1 MNDSENR
8 STEFETLFRSKPLC
22 FHSVFSKQ
30 VHYFMNRM
38 FGFALM
44 AVFFFLIDLY
54 VWQAIKVVMRSASL
68 STQRFIGFGFWGLT
82 IFSILAIIFTFTYVP
97 MTAPAKASFR
107 TFLMAGI
114 FILYISKIFSVL
126 VLIIDDLIRFGKWV
140 VNYFQGTPA
149 TTQITTEN
157 LQPAA
162 EKISRSEFLAKSA
175 LAVGGLHAGGMAWG
189 ILSGAHDY
197 RVRNV
202 TLRIKNL
209 PKQFDG
215 MKIAQLSDIHSGSF
229 FNKTAVKGG
238 VEMLMKEKPDMFFFT
253 GDLVN
258 NIAPEVKDYIDIFSK
273 IKAPLGTFSTLGN
286 HDYGDYTQW
295 ESPEKKTQNLKD
307 LMNAHRTMGWDLL
320 MDEHRAVKVDGESI
334 GILGIQNWGAGNFA
348 KYGNLEKAQQNAHDL
363 PVKLLLSHDPSHW
376 RNQVLGKHSDIDV
389 AFAGHTH
396 GMQYGVELGSFK
408 WSPVQLRYKEWAGLY
423 EENDQKLYVNRGF
436 GYIGYPGRL
445 GILPEIAIFELKVG

>member
-1 MNDSENR
+1 
-8 STEFETLFRSKPLC
+8 
-22 FHSVFSKQ
+22 
-30 VHYFMNRM
+30 MNRIS
-38 FGFALM
+38 GQVIM
-44 AVFFFLIDLY
+44 AVVFVLIDLY
-54 VWQAIKVVMRSASL
+54 VWQAVKLLMRSTSDTTQKVIGIGYWGMTLLSVIGLFFVFNYTPAS
-68 STQRFIGFGFWGLT
+68 
-82 IFSILAIIFTFTYVP
+82 
-97 MTAPAKASFR
+97 APVKANFR

-114 FILYISKIFSVL
+114 FIIYISKVFSVL
-126 VLIIDDLIRFGKWV
+126 VLFIDDIIRFFKWIASF
-140 VNYFQGTPA
+140 FQSSAPQPA
-149 TTQITTEN
+149 VTDN
-157 LQPAA
+157 LQPVSTG
-162 EKISRSEFLAKSA
+162 ISRSEFLAKSA
-175 LAVGGLHAGGMAWG
+175 LTLGGLHMGGLTWG

-197 RVRNV
+197 HVRNV
-202 TLRIKNL
+202 TLNLKNL

-258 NIAPEVKDYIDIFSK
+258 NIAPEVKDYIEVFSK

-295 ESPEKKTQNLKD
+295 ISAEKKRQNLND
-307 LMNAHRTMGWDLL
+307 LIGAHKTMGWDILL
-320 MDEHRAVKVDGESI
+320 DEHREVKVDGEKL
-334 GILGIQNWGAGNFA
+334 GILGIQNWGAGGFS
-348 KYGNLEKAQQNAHDL
+348 KYGNLEKAHANTQDL

-376 RNQVLGKHSDIDV
+376 KGQVLSHYKDIDV

-423 EENDQKLYVNRGF
+423 EEGDQKLYVNRGF
-436 GYIGYPGRL
+436 GYIGYPGRV
-445 GILPEIAIFELKVG
+445 GIYPEITIFELKSA

>member
-1 MNDSENR
+1 MGR
-8 STEFETLFRSKPLC
+8 S
-22 FHSVFSKQ
+22 
-30 VHYFMNRM
+30 
-38 FGFALM
+38 FGFPLLFIF
-44 AVFFFLIDLY
+44 VFLIDFY
-54 VWQAIKVVMRSASL
+54 VWQAVKVAMGSLSA
-68 STQRFIGFGFWGLT
+68 STQRYIGFGYWGFT
-82 IFSILAIIFTFTYVP
+82 IFSVVSLIAVFTYMPV
-97 MTAPAKASFR
+97 TAPAKASFR

-114 FILYISKIFSVL
+114 AIVYISKIFSVL
-126 VLIIDDLIRFGKWV
+126 VLIIDDIIRLGKWIASFFQTQTTDSQV
-140 VNYFQGTPA
+140 V
-149 TTQITTEN
+149 TEN
-157 LQPAA
+157 LTPSTNA
-162 EKISRSEFLAKSA
+162 ISRSEFLAKTA
-175 LAVGGLHAGGMAWG
+175 LTLTGLNIGGMTWG

-197 RVRNV
+197 RVRKV
-202 TLRIKNL
+202 VLRLKNL

-215 MKIAQLSDIHSGSF
+215 MTIAQLSDIHSGSF

-258 NIAPEVKDYIDIFSK
+258 NIAPEVKDYMDIFSK

-295 ESPEKKTQNLKD
+295 DSPEKKAQNLKD
-307 LMNAHRTMGWDLL
+307 LMNAHKTMGWDLL

-334 GILGIQNWGAGNFA
+334 GILGIQNWGAGGFA
-348 KYGNLEKAQQNAHDL
+348 KYGNLAKAHQNTQDL

-376 RNQVLGKHSDIDV
+376 RNQVLTPQFKDIDA

-423 EENDQKLYVNRGF
+423 EEGDQKLYVNRGF
-436 GYIGYPGRL
+436 GYIGYPGRV
-445 GILPEIAIFELKVG
+445 GILPEITIFELKVG

>member
-1 MNDSENR
+1 MMAR
-8 STEFETLFRSKPLC
+8 T
-22 FHSVFSKQ
+22 
-30 VHYFMNRM
+30 

-44 AVFFFLIDLY
+44 AVFFVLIDLY
-54 VWQAIKVVMRSASL
+54 VFQAVKLAMRTAAPA
-68 STQRFIGFGFWGLT
+68 TQRLITYGFWG
-82 IFSILAIIFTFTYVP
+82 FSILSVLSVILVFTYTP
-97 MTAPAKASFR
+97 MTAPMKASFR
-107 TFLMAGI
+107 TFLVAGI
-114 FILYISKIFSVL
+114 FIIYISKIFTVL
-126 VLIIDDLIRFGKWV
+126 LMFLGDIIRFFKWIV
-140 VNYFQGTPA
+140 QYFQGN
-149 TTQITTEN
+149 E
-157 LQPAA
+157 A
-162 EKISRSEFLAKSA
+162 ETVIPNSTGIAEGGVSRSEFLAKTA

-197 RVRNV
+197 HVRNV
-202 TLRIKNL
+202 TLKLKNL
-209 PKQFDG
+209 PRQFDG

-295 ESPEKKTQNLKD
+295 ESREKKVQNLKD
-307 LMNAHRTMGWDLL
+307 LMAAHRTMGWDLL
-320 MDEHRAVKVDGESI
+320 MDENRKVSVDGESI
-334 GILGIQNWGAGNFA
+334 GILGIQNWGSGNFA
-348 KYGNLEKAQQNAHDL
+348 KYGNLEKAQQNSHDV

-376 RNQVLGKHSDIDV
+376 RAQVLNQQKDIDV

-396 GMQYGVELGSFK
+396 GMQYGVEIGNFK
-408 WSPVQLRYKEWAGLY
+408 WSPVQFRYKEWAGLY
-423 EENDQKLYVNRGF
+423 EENEQKLYVNRGF

-445 GILPEIAIFELKVG
+445 GIWPEITIFELKKA

>member
-1 MNDSENR
+1 MVG
-8 STEFETLFRSKPLC
+8 L
-22 FHSVFSKQ
+22 
-30 VHYFMNRM
+30 
-38 FGFALM
+38 ALM
-44 AVFFFLIDLY
+44 AVFFVLIDFY
-54 VWQAIKVVMRSASL
+54 VWQAIKLLIRSTSI
-68 STQRFIGFGFWGLT
+68 STQRIIAFGFWGFT
-82 IFSILAIIFTFTYVP
+82 VFSILSIIGIFTYMP
-97 MTAPAKASFR
+97 MSAPVKASFR

-114 FILYISKIFSVL
+114 FIIYISKIFSVL

-140 VNYFQGTPA
+140 INNFQGNSTA
-149 TTQITTEN
+149 TQMANEA

-162 EKISRSEFLAKSA
+162 EKISRSEFLAKTA
-175 LAVGGLHAGGMAWG
+175 LTIGSLHAGGMIWG

-258 NIAPEVKDYIDIFSK
+258 NIAPEMKDYIDIFSK

-295 ESPEKKTQNLKD
+295 ESPEKKIQNLKD
-307 LMNAHRTMGWDLL
+307 LMNAHKTMGWDLL

-334 GILGIQNWGAGNFA
+334 GVLGIQNWGAGNFA
-348 KYGNLEKAQQNAHDL
+348 KYGNLEKAQQNAQDL

-376 RNQVLGKHSDIDV
+376 RNQVLDKHKDIDV

-396 GMQYGVELGSFK
+396 GMQYGIELGNFK

>member
-1 MNDSENR
+1 
-8 STEFETLFRSKPLC
+8 
-22 FHSVFSKQ
+22 
-30 VHYFMNRM
+30 MNRM
-38 FGFALM
+38 VGLALM
-44 AVFFFLIDLY
+44 AVFFVLIDFY
-54 VWQAIKVVMRSASL
+54 VWQAIKLLIRSTSI
-68 STQRFIGFGFWGLT
+68 STQRIIAFGFWGFT
-82 IFSILAIIFTFTYVP
+82 VFSILSIIGIFTYMP
-97 MTAPAKASFR
+97 MSAPVKASFR

-114 FILYISKIFSVL
+114 FIIYISKIFSVL

-140 VNYFQGTPA
+140 INNFQGNSTA
-149 TTQITTEN
+149 TQMANEA

-162 EKISRSEFLAKSA
+162 EKISRSEFLAKTA
-175 LAVGGLHAGGMAWG
+175 LTIGSLHAGGMIWG

-295 ESPEKKTQNLKD
+295 ESPEKKIQNLKD
-307 LMNAHRTMGWDLL
+307 LIKAHKAMGWDLL
-320 MDEHRAVKVDGESI
+320 MDEHRSVKVDGENI
-334 GILGIQNWGAGNFA
+334 GILGIQNWGSGNFA
-348 KYGNLEKAQQNAHDL
+348 KYGNLEKAQQNAQDL

-376 RNQVLGKHSDIDV
+376 RNQVLDKHKDIDV

-396 GMQYGVELGSFK
+396 GMQFGIERFGIKL
-408 WSPVQLRYKEWAGLY
+408 SPVSLRYKKWAGLY
-423 EENDQKLYVNRGF
+423 QVKNQFLYVNRGF
-436 GYIGYPGRL
+436 GYLGFPGRV
-445 GILPEIAIFELKVG
+445 GIYPEITEITLSKR

>member
-1 MNDSENR
+1 
-8 STEFETLFRSKPLC
+8 
-22 FHSVFSKQ
+22 
-30 VHYFMNRM
+30 MNRIV
-38 FGFALM
+38 GFALM
-44 AVFFFLIDLY
+44 AVFFVLIDFY
-54 VWQAIKVVMRSASL
+54 VWQAIKIVMRSLSA
-68 STQRFIGFGFWGLT
+68 STQRIIGFGFWGLT
-82 IFSILAIIFTFTYVP
+82 VFSIISIIAIFSYMPISPPI
-97 MTAPAKASFR
+97 KASFR

-114 FILYISKIFSVL
+114 FIIYISKIFSVL
-126 VLIIDDLIRFGKWV
+126 VLIIDDLIRLGKWV
-140 VNYFQGTPA
+140 VSYFQGDNA
-149 TTQITTEN
+149 VQQVVTEN
-157 LQPAA
+157 IPVAA
-162 EKISRSEFLAKSA
+162 EKISRSEFLAKTA

-202 TLRIKNL
+202 TLRLKNL

-238 VEMLMKEKPDMFFFT
+238 VEMLMKEKPDVFFFT

-258 NIAPEVKDYIDIFSK
+258 NIAPEVKDYMDIFSK

-295 ESPEKKTQNLKD
+295 ESPEKKVQNLKD
-307 LMNAHRTMGWDLL
+307 LMNVHKTMGWDLL
-320 MDEHRAVKVDGESI
+320 MDEHRALKVDGESI
-334 GILGIQNWGAGNFA
+334 GILGIQNWGAGGFSKHGDLA
-348 KYGNLEKAQQNAHDL
+348 KASQNTQDF

-376 RNQVLGKHSDIDV
+376 RAQVVSPKYKDIDV

-423 EENDQKLYVNRGF
+423 EEGDQKLYVNRGF

-445 GILPEIAIFELKVG
+445 GILPEITIFELKVG

>member
-1 MNDSENR
+1 MAR
-8 STEFETLFRSKPLC
+8 T
-22 FHSVFSKQ
+22 
-30 VHYFMNRM
+30 

-44 AVFFFLIDLY
+44 AVFFVLIDLY
-54 VWQAIKVVMRSASL
+54 VFQAVKLAMRTASPA
-68 STQRFIGFGFWGLT
+68 TQRFITYGFWG
-82 IFSILAIIFTFTYVP
+82 FSVLSVISVILVFTYTP
-97 MTAPAKASFR
+97 MAAPMKASFR
-107 TFLMAGI
+107 TFLVAGI
-114 FILYISKIFSVL
+114 FIIYISKIFTVL
-126 VLIIDDLIRFGKWV
+126 LMFIGDIIRFFKWIGQL
-140 VNYFQGTPA
+140 FQGNEVQTEVAQAA
-149 TTQITTEN
+149 TN
-157 LQPAA
+157 VA
-162 EKISRSEFLAKSA
+162 EGISRSEFLAKTA

-197 RVRNV
+197 HVRNV
-202 TLRIKNL
+202 TLRLKNL

-238 VEMLMKEKPDMFFFT
+238 VEMLLKEKPDMFFFT

-258 NIAPEVKDYIDIFSK
+258 NVAPEVKDYIDIFSK

-295 ESPEKKTQNLKD
+295 ESREKKAQNLKD
-307 LMNAHRTMGWDLL
+307 LIGVHKTMGWDLL
-320 MDEHRAVKVDGESI
+320 MDENRKVTVDGESI
-334 GILGIQNWGAGNFA
+334 GVLGIQNWGSGNFA
-348 KYGNLEKAQQNAHDL
+348 KYGNLEKAQQNVDDV

-376 RNQVLGKHSDIDV
+376 RAQVLNQHKDIDV

-396 GMQYGVELGSFK
+396 GMQYGVEIGNFK

-445 GILPEIAIFELKVG
+445 GIYPEITIFELKQA

>member
-1 MNDSENR
+1 M
-8 STEFETLFRSKPLC
+8 
-22 FHSVFSKQ
+22 
-30 VHYFMNRM
+30 
-38 FGFALM
+38 
-44 AVFFFLIDLY
+44 
-54 VWQAIKVVMRSASL
+54 SAP
-68 STQRFIGFGFWGLT
+68 
-82 IFSILAIIFTFTYVP
+82 V
-97 MTAPAKASFR
+97 KASFR

-114 FILYISKIFSVL
+114 FIIFISKIFSVL
-126 VLIIDDLIRFGKWV
+126 VLIIDDLIRFGKWA
-140 VNYFQGTPA
+140 VNYFQGNSAA
-149 TTQITTEN
+149 TQMAN
-157 LQPAA
+157 AALQPAA
-162 EKISRSEFLAKSA
+162 EKISRSEFLAKTA
-175 LAVGGLHAGGMAWG
+175 LTIGGLHAGGMAWG

-209 PKQFDG
+209 PKQSDG

-229 FNKTAVKGG
+229 FNKTAVRGG

-258 NIAPEVKDYIDIFSK
+258 NIAPEMKDYIDIFSK

-295 ESPEKKTQNLKD
+295 ESPEKKIQNLKD
-307 LMNAHRTMGWDLL
+307 LMNAHKTLGWDLL

-334 GILGIQNWGAGNFA
+334 GVLGIQNWGAGNFA
-348 KYGNLEKAQQNAHDL
+348 KYGNLEKAQQNAQDL

-376 RNQVLGKHSDIDV
+376 RNQVLDKHKDIDV

-396 GMQYGVELGSFK
+396 GMQYGIELGNFK

>member
-1 MNDSENR
+1 
-8 STEFETLFRSKPLC
+8 
-22 FHSVFSKQ
+22 
-30 VHYFMNRM
+30 MNRIV
-38 FGFALM
+38 GFALM
-44 AVFFFLIDLY
+44 AVFFVLIDFY
-54 VWQAIKVVMRSASL
+54 VWQAIKIVMRSAST
-68 STQRFIGFGFWGLT
+68 STQRIIGFGFWGFT
-82 IFSILAIIFTFTYVP
+82 VFSILSIIAIFTYMP
-97 MTAPAKASFR
+97 MSAPVKASFR

-114 FILYISKIFSVL
+114 FIIYISKIFSVL
-126 VLIIDDLIRFGKWV
+126 ILIIDDLIRLGKAAIA
-140 VNYFQGTPA
+140 YFQGETATP
-149 TTQITTEN
+149 QVVTEN
-157 LQPAA
+157 IPVVA
-162 EKISRSEFLAKSA
+162 EKISRSEFLAKTA

-202 TLRIKNL
+202 TLRLKNL

-295 ESPEKKTQNLKD
+295 ESPEKKVQNLKD
-307 LMNAHRTMGWDLL
+307 LMNAHKTMGWDLL

-334 GILGIQNWGAGNFA
+334 GILGIQNWGAGGFSKHGDLA
-348 KYGNLEKAQQNAHDL
+348 KAHQNTQDL

-376 RNQVLGKHSDIDV
+376 KAQVVSPKYNDIDV

-396 GMQYGVELGSFK
+396 GMQYGVELGNFK

-423 EENDQKLYVNRGF
+423 EEGNQKLYVNRGF

-445 GILPEIAIFELKVG
+445 GILPEITIFELKIG